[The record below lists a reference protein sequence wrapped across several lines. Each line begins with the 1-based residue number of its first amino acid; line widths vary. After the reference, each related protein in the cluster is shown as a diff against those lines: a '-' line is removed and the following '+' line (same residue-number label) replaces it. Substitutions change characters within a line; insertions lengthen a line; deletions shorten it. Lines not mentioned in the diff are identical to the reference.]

1 MMRHGKKLSLHNKS
15 DGRGNGRCVK
25 TYQMIYKEGYKTA
38 SLLEDLSAIV
48 MSFVIRSI
56 YFHEVHFMKSIKRSV
71 NHGL

>member
-1 MMRHGKKLSLHNKS
+1 MIRHEKS
-15 DGRGNGRCVK
+15 FLCTINLMVEVMGGVLK

-56 YFHEVHFMKSIKRSV
+56 YFHEVHFMKSIKWSV